1 MRKTFLAGL
10 LLSLFSVSAQPLVS
24 PSSNTNALHPTQ
36 DYLSQAITFEVDQ
49 VLDEGILA
57 YANLVAQGDKVT
69 VLSSGKG
76 LAILEMGEEGYQ
88 LVQQIL
94 FSDLGY
100 PENTHVNQLMV
111 AASDKWLMLV
121 VNDTVVSMPLDTNY
135 QVDVTQLSS
144 IPSQYGTMYLAG
156 ELAVLDLGSAI
167 ETYGIAAT
175 TGKLTKLNEF
185 AKTDPVSNLAVS
197 NGLLLLGYSSW
208 ANTEDNLV
216 IYRFDD
222 NSWQRVA
229 SHKMAP
235 DQWGNHYVD
244 HLTISPSGRSIIYGG
259 NNTSYIFQFDP
270 TSAQLTEITQGFNLF
285 DFHTNDIRSLT
296 DNSVLLRAYDSL
308 RLINP
313 QNGQVIAS
321 ADLSNFQSS
330 NFLRHL
336 HAQPSAITLLS
347 NTGLIQLDA
356 TSLTQKGALKPGEQD
371 IVLNFGMSPKLY
383 KLNEHSFLQHDEH
396 TLRLFKVNEL
406 GLPEQIQSSSMLE
419 LLVHNNFYFN
429 FEMRALGEG
438 LFVFLSGSQYTLV
451 RQDPQTALLQNV
463 SHGILT
469 GRDGNPLYYT
479 NNAIAVLDGH
489 LVMGSGDTLN
499 LYSLTPSNQL
509 QFVDA
514 VVNGASGITGIAQVD
529 MLLQMG
535 NNLYTVD
542 NQQQKISH
550 FALND
555 NRLQQKRVYSGLSFP
570 GFTNHYQRND
580 LITLLSNQY
589 LQVLKVAANGDLT
602 FLGNQ
607 FLMTDNQQW
616 LPIGERFVA
625 VRNWDGFH
633 ILEQDDTSGAW
644 ANSLQLS
651 NEQLWQ
657 DHQFNQSSLVSLA
670 GSLGIYGPNAQ
681 RLLKFKHNSA
691 PFVPDS
697 TKLSLAL
704 NQGQRFELALPTVIR
719 DEEDAELTFTLE
731 QGAAAF
737 SINTNNQL
745 VFTGQ
750 SSQSGRVAVVAA
762 DPAELSSGIVFTY
775 QLNLAPTLTGTLP
788 AFSVEEGT
796 PLQIELAQYFTD
808 PEGKAVQFALAT
820 GQAGLTLSS
829 TGLLTGRLNSA
840 GTATVNFNVSDAAGA
855 ISAQSLQINVTAKP
869 KESSGGSVSGW
880 LLSLLMVTALVRVS
894 RRR

>member
-24 PSSNTNALHPTQ
+24 PSSNTNALHPAQ

-356 TSLTQKGALKPGEQD
+356 TSLTQKGALKPG
-371 IVLNFGMSPKLY
+371 
-383 KLNEHSFLQHDEH
+383 
-396 TLRLFKVNEL
+396 
-406 GLPEQIQSSSMLE
+406 
-419 LLVHNNFYFN
+419 
-429 FEMRALGEG
+429 
-438 LFVFLSGSQYTLV
+438 
-451 RQDPQTALLQNV
+451 
-463 SHGILT
+463 
-469 GRDGNPLYYT
+469 
-479 NNAIAVLDGH
+479 
-489 LVMGSGDTLN
+489 
-499 LYSLTPSNQL
+499 
-509 QFVDA
+509 
-514 VVNGASGITGIAQVD
+514 
-529 MLLQMG
+529 
-535 NNLYTVD
+535 
-542 NQQQKISH
+542 
-550 FALND
+550 
-555 NRLQQKRVYSGLSFP
+555 
-570 GFTNHYQRND
+570 
-580 LITLLSNQY
+580 
-589 LQVLKVAANGDLT
+589 
-602 FLGNQ
+602 
-607 FLMTDNQQW
+607 
-616 LPIGERFVA
+616 
-625 VRNWDGFH
+625 
-633 ILEQDDTSGAW
+633 
-644 ANSLQLS
+644 
-651 NEQLWQ
+651 
-657 DHQFNQSSLVSLA
+657 
-670 GSLGIYGPNAQ
+670 
-681 RLLKFKHNSA
+681 
-691 PFVPDS
+691 
-697 TKLSLAL
+697 
-704 NQGQRFELALPTVIR
+704 
-719 DEEDAELTFTLE
+719 
-731 QGAAAF
+731 
-737 SINTNNQL
+737 
-745 VFTGQ
+745 
-750 SSQSGRVAVVAA
+750 
-762 DPAELSSGIVFTY
+762 
-775 QLNLAPTLTGTLP
+775 
-788 AFSVEEGT
+788 
-796 PLQIELAQYFTD
+796 
-808 PEGKAVQFALAT
+808 GK
-820 GQAGLTLSS
+820 
-829 TGLLTGRLNSA
+829 
-840 GTATVNFNVSDAAGA
+840 
-855 ISAQSLQINVTAKP
+855 
-869 KESSGGSVSGW
+869 
-880 LLSLLMVTALVRVS
+880 
-894 RRR
+894 